1 MGFRTVVIL
10 NNDMM
15 GEWSK
20 DPLLGEMIA
29 RDSAQPF
36 LRGERVRDHLSN
48 YGSVVQCCH
57 ADHQSLAVIDSLGMQ
72 VITNTT
78 WYSGQQ
84 TDNRD
89 LALLSQWADQMGYRL
104 VKKEA
109 RVRKVK
115 EHV

>member
-29 RDSAQPF
+29 RDSATPF
-36 LRGERVRDHLSN
+36 LGGKREREHLNN

-78 WYSGQQ
+78 WHSGQ
-84 TDNRD
+84 TVDERN
-89 LALLSQWADQMGYRL
+89 LTLLKQMADQMGYRL
-104 VKKEA
+104 VKKNTVA
-109 RVRKVK
+109 KKVIDK
-115 EHV
+115 